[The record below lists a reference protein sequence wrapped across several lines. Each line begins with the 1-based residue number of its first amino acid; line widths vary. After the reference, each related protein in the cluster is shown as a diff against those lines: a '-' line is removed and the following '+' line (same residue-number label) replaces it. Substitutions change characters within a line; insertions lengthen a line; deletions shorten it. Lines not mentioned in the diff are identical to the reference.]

1 MTTIKRETLS
11 DRIRELV
18 AQDIVSGNLKP
29 GQRLLPAEVAERYDV
44 SLIPVREALRALEA
58 AGFVVSQ
65 ANRAMYVKALS
76 KEELHQVLV
85 VRKSL
90 EALAIAE
97 AIEHTDEEHLG
108 DLRELISR
116 MDAVDDNEEWLSLNR
131 EFHLG
136 IYSVTENKL
145 LLDLIVQMWT
155 KMEPYLRV
163 YGVSV
168 GDLTGPKREHEAL
181 VEALEARDLDEAIK
195 IQNSHIMSAG
205 RIVER
210 VLADDEWT
218 GGGSA

>member
-11 DRIRELV
+11 DRVRELV

-29 GQRLLPAEVAERYDV
+29 GQRVLPAEVAERYDV

-58 AGFVVSQ
+58 AGFLVSE

-76 KEELHQVLV
+76 KEDLNQVLK

-90 EALAIAE
+90 ESLAIAE
-97 AIEHTDEEHLG
+97 AIEHTDENHLR
-108 DLRELISR
+108 DLRDLISQ
-116 MDAVDDNEEWLSLNR
+116 MDAVDNSEDWLTLNQ
-131 EFHLG
+131 EFHLSV
-136 IYSVTENKL
+136 YSVTDNKL
-145 LLDLIVQMWT
+145 LLDLIVQLWT

-163 YGVSV
+163 YGASV

-181 VEALEARDLDEAIK
+181 VEALESRNLEEAVE
-195 IQNSHIMSAG
+195 IQKSHIMSAG

-210 VLADDEWT
+210 VLDEDGET